1 MKRAVYFLIATLPL
15 NALAYDRT
23 PEGAIATINLCVA
36 NNLMTNA
43 KRKELFE
50 NIILQD
56 FNGKPSSVNY
66 KDVDDKTNTM
76 LQMFKLRDLRGLCH
90 TVYNDYNLSEDQK
103 NKIIS
108 KRKEVGSNIKKLKGS
123 AGSGNS
129 ESQYKMALNY
139 IESNDV
145 NNAVSWFYK
154 AAQQGHVDAQ
164 YRLADILSIGKWG
177 YPADKKKA
185 LYWFKEAY
193 KGGDRSEYNIAHV
206 YYYMT
211 SESKDNLIEA
221 LAWYL
226 VVQKNNRDNE
236 EGGIYSATTKNINE
250 LNNKLSVS
258 ERERAQE
265 MSKSYIRYD
274 L

>member
-1 MKRAVYFLIATLPL
+1 MKKVIYFLIATLPL

-23 PEGAIATINLCVA
+23 PEGGIATINLCAA

-43 KRKELFE
+43 KRKDLYES
-50 NIILQD
+50 IVLQD
-56 FNGKPSSVNY
+56 FNGKPSSVNH
-66 KDVDDKTNTM
+66 KDVDDKTKIM

-103 NKIIS
+103 IKIKS
-108 KRKEVGSNIKKLKGS
+108 KRKEVESNIKNLEGS
-123 AGSGNS
+123 ARSGSL
-129 ESQYKMALNY
+129 ESQYKIALSY

-145 NNAVSWFYK
+145 NNAVSWLYK

-164 YRLADILSIGKWG
+164 YRLADILSTGMWG
-177 YPADKKKA
+177 YPADEKKA

-193 KGGDRSEYNIAHV
+193 KGGDSSEYNIAHV
-206 YYYMT
+206 YYYLT
-211 SESKDNLIEA
+211 SESKDNLMEA

-226 VVQKNNRDNE
+226 VVQKNNKNNE
-236 EGGIYSATTKNINE
+236 EGGIYSATTKNINK
-250 LNNKLSVS
+250 LNNKLSVG

-265 MSKSYIRYD
+265 MSNLYIRRI